1 MTYRLY
7 PRRHR
12 PLRVPPTAASVFSL
26 FFAVLA
32 LLLLFV
38 STIVD
43 LRNRMHAQSD
53 AQEAHPAPHSSTL
66 VVTVS
71 NWMYREHLANFAC
84 NLKNIGVK
92 GLVVYAL
99 DRRTAEFASYLG
111 LASVLLSDEDGD
123 DVKPGNFEPTGSR
136 SFNSITKR
144 KLEAVKAALKSGF
157 DVLLSDADIFW
168 CQDAVAVLKSIM
180 SEPRYNDSDVIIQA
194 EVGYRT
200 LNSGFYY
207 VRAGERSMSL
217 FDQLISNIHLGAH
230 DQDVVNKVF
239 CDDRFGGSKIPEP
252 TGTVP
257 FRCESHGATIRVLPS
272 ERFPSGAE
280 PYNGQVLFKKSRV
293 ELRSMCR
300 KELVV
305 VHNNFVRA
313 SKKKARFV
321 QKGMWYTEFYGEK
334 PICHSEPVP
343 ENPGAAR
350 TCGVYC

>member
-1 MTYRLY
+1 MAVTTLFS
-7 PRRHR
+7 
-12 PLRVPPTAASVFSL
+12 LVLAAS
-26 FFAVLA
+26 VLA
-32 LLLLFV
+32 LLLLSATV
-38 STIVD
+38 LSRDRVD
-43 LRNRMHAQSD
+43 NPISEELPLPSA
-53 AQEAHPAPHSSTL
+53 SSTL

-84 NLKNIGVK
+84 NLKNIGVQ

-99 DRRTAEFASYLG
+99 DRRTAEFASMLG
-111 LASVLLSDEDGD
+111 LSSVLLSSEDGD

-168 CQDAVAVLKSIM
+168 CQDAVAVLKSMI
-180 SEPRYNDSDVIIQA
+180 SDPSYNDSDVVIQP

-200 LNSGFYY
+200 LNSGFYF
-207 VRAGERSMSL
+207 VRAGERSMRL
-217 FDQLISNIHLGAH
+217 FDQLIANIHLGAH

-239 CDDRFGGSKIPEP
+239 CDKQFGGNKIEEP
-252 TGTVP
+252 SAHAP

-272 ERFPSGAE
+272 DKFPSGAE
-280 PYNGQVLFKKSRV
+280 PYNGKVIFKKSRV
-293 ELRSMCR
+293 ELNRMCQQN
-300 KELVV
+300 LVV

-313 SKKKARFV
+313 NKKKARFI
-321 QKGMWYTEFYGEK
+321 QKGMWYTEFHGEK
-334 PICHSEPVP
+334 PVCLSEPVP
-343 ENPGAAR
+343 ENTGAAR